1 MMMMM
6 SQWRADGGRVEPE
19 SLSQLPRNLPRSPTR
34 RALSF
39 TDENFVLGRL
49 RGCPDVAAG
58 RRAALCVWG
67 CVVSFNA
74 CWTLRS
80 SFCCR
85 LSRPISR
92 EMPGM
97 QAVKFIFPL
106 SSPAGCLADEHSVFA
121 LSFSSVPCLPLGL
134 VPELTRR
141 MFFLSLSFSDYFC
154 CCCCC
159 QF

>member
-1 MMMMM
+1 MMMM

-19 SLSQLPRNLPRSPTR
+19 SLSQLSQNSPITHS
-34 RALSF
+34 AGAF
-39 TDENFVLGRL
+39 L
-49 RGCPDVAAG
+49 RGREFCAGSGKAAWLPPDAAAAG
-58 RRAALCVWG
+58 RRAALCAWG

-97 QAVKFIFPL
+97 RAVKFFISSVRDLQPSVL
-106 SSPAGCLADEHSVFA
+106 LMSTPSSRCRSLHSPA
-121 LSFSSVPCLPLGL
+121 
-134 VPELTRR
+134 
-141 MFFLSLSFSDYFC
+141 FLSVLFPN
-154 CCCCC
+154 
-159 QF
+159 